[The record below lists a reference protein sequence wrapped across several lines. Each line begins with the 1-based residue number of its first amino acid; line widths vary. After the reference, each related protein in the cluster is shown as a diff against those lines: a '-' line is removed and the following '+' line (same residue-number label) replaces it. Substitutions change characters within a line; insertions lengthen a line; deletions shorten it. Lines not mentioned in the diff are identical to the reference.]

1 MTKKY
6 IYQIFYNEETRKKL
20 LPGFIPLDN
29 SENSRPDWFEFWVIL
44 NFLRNN
50 QLQED
55 AWYGFLSPKFHEK
68 TGFTSEFVLWALE
81 NHGKNSNVALF
92 SPGWDQLSYFL
103 NPFEQGEVW
112 HPGLL
117 KLSQD
122 FVDTTGLN
130 INLSNLISDATT
142 SVFSN
147 YIIAKKEFWVEWK
160 KLAEAFFSHAENNSN
175 YKDLIS
181 YGSAD
186 NQFPMKT
193 FIQERLSTIL
203 LSKGSFNTL
212 VPDQSHTGGIFT
224 RLFPDDSR
232 TRRLLQACELM
243 KFKYREKSDGK
254 YLDMYWDL
262 RKDIAFHN
270 PNA

>member
-6 IYQIFYNEETRKKL
+6 IHQIYYNEETRKKL

-29 SENSRPDWFEFWVIL
+29 SENSHPDWFEFWVIL

-50 QLQED
+50 QLEED

-81 NHGKNSNVALF
+81 NYGKNSNVALF

-117 KLSQD
+117 NLSQKFID
-122 FVDTTGLN
+122 KAGPKIDLKTLVSDT
-130 INLSNLISDATT
+130 TT

-147 YIIAKKEFWVEWK
+147 YVMAKKEFWDEWRR
-160 KLAEAFFSHAENNSN
+160 LAEDFFEYAENNSE
-175 YKDLIS
+175 YKNLIS
-181 YGSAD
+181 YGSAA

-193 FIQERLSTIL
+193 FIQERFTTLVLST
-203 LSKGSFNTL
+203 GRFNAL
-212 VPDQSHTGGIFT
+212 VPDQSFTGGIFT
-224 RLFPDDSR
+224 RLFPDDSK
-232 TRRLLQACELM
+232 TRRLLQTCDLM
-243 KFKYREKSDGK
+243 KFKYRETSENK
-254 YLDMYWDL
+254 YLDMYWDM
-262 RKDIAFHN
+262 RRNISFQN
-270 PNA
+270 PNS